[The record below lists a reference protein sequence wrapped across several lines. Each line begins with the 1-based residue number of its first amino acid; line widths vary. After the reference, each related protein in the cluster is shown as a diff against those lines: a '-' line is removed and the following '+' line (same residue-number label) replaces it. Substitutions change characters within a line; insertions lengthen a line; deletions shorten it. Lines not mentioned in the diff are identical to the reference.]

1 MYPPQLLGSS
11 ERIRGET
18 ETISTAL
25 PKALHCAG
33 RCSLRLLLLKYP
45 RLKRRDRETSGHVIG
60 DPPMPA
66 VFASFGITPGTA
78 VRQLSIAV
86 IILSCKAQMSG
97 IDGMTGRSNS
107 TEDVSDL
114 RGTISDHWFDE
125 LPWWMQSAGLTVPAK
140 RLPQAA

>member
-1 MYPPQLLGSS
+1 
-11 ERIRGET
+11 
-18 ETISTAL
+18 
-25 PKALHCAG
+25 
-33 RCSLRLLLLKYP
+33 
-45 RLKRRDRETSGHVIG
+45 
-60 DPPMPA
+60 MPA
-66 VFASFGITPGTA
+66 VFVSFGITARTA

-107 TEDVSDL
+107 TEDVSNV

-125 LPWWMQSAGLTVPAK
+125 VPWWMQSAGLMVPAK

>member
-1 MYPPQLLGSS
+1 
-11 ERIRGET
+11 
-18 ETISTAL
+18 
-25 PKALHCAG
+25 
-33 RCSLRLLLLKYP
+33 
-45 RLKRRDRETSGHVIG
+45 
-60 DPPMPA
+60 MPA
-66 VFASFGITPGTA
+66 VFASFGITPRTA

-107 TEDVSDL
+107 TEDVSNL
-114 RGTISDHWFDE
+114 RVTISDHWFDE